1 MTKSVYTAKVNKLV
15 KNLYKGRF
23 MECELCGKKA
33 DRLKKVRI
41 DGAIM
46 AVCPQCEHFGT
57 PLENYRNTITA
68 GPRSFVTNNSGIRV
82 IIPRQNTHS
91 TPRKTNKKIDI
102 DKMEIDP
109 EYSSIIRAGR
119 ERMGISQDDFAAKIK
134 EKRTLIAGIERGSLK
149 PDLKTAKKIEV
160 FLKVKL
166 VEKY

>member
-1 MTKSVYTAKVNKLV
+1 
-15 KNLYKGRF
+15 
-23 MECELCGKKA
+23 MECELCGKKVE
-33 DRLKKVRI
+33 RLKKVRI

-57 PLENYRNTITA
+57 PLENYRNTITTA
-68 GPRSFVTNNSGIRV
+68 SRTSVANNSGIKV
-82 IIPRQNTHS
+82 TLPKPSTHS
-91 TPRKTNKKIDI
+91 APRKMTKKIDI
-102 DKMEIDP
+102 DEMEIDP

-119 ERMGISQDDFAAKIK
+119 ERLGISQDDFAAKIK

-149 PDLKTAKKIEV
+149 PDLKTAKKIET